1 MILSHDQWQLVDNTS
16 PGYVG
21 GRRDQLWAER
31 MQNTAKE
38 IGKRFGSWKAII
50 LNTGRPVVSAKT
62 LTFEYLRNPE
72 LLEFL
77 FGSWPLMFMTTIPV
91 MWSRV
96 WIIQNGAS

>member
-1 MILSHDQWQLVDNTS
+1 MSAAVAISFGQS
-16 PGYVG
+16 G
-21 GRRDQLWAER
+21 

-77 FGSWPLMFMTTIPV
+77 FGSG
-91 MWSRV
+91 R
-96 WIIQNGAS
+96 